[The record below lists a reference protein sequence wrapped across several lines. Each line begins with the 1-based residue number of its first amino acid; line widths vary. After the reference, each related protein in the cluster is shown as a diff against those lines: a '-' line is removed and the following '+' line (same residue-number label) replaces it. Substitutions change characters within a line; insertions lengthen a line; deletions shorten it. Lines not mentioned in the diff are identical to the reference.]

1 MNFDH
6 RKRFHTTGL
15 CIAFSGK
22 NNGIGFD
29 RFDHRVWYH
38 IVCTSLELVIVTAPA
53 WSGVGF
59 DAKENEYCTLDSG
72 LSQVSVLG
80 ITMRCYQ
87 RGVGICFSSRRLNGF
102 IIWPTLFFVAIA
114 SFFHDLVW
122 FLRNIRASYKGHD
135 PMRPARINCLEPL
148 CCHSTNRMYFFSHSE
163 LSIGSSFC
171 VQCAQIKGVES
182 KIGC

>member
-72 LSQVSVLG
+72 LSQVLVLG

-102 IIWPTLFFVAIA
+102 IIWPTLFFCC
-114 SFFHDLVW
+114 
-122 FLRNIRASYKGHD
+122 
-135 PMRPARINCLEPL
+135 NCI
-148 CCHSTNRMYFFSHSE
+148 FFSWLGMILTEYS
-163 LSIGSSFC
+163 SIIQGARSNAACKNQLLGTF
-171 VQCAQIKGVES
+171 VLPLNKPNVFFQPFRAVYR
-182 KIGC
+182 